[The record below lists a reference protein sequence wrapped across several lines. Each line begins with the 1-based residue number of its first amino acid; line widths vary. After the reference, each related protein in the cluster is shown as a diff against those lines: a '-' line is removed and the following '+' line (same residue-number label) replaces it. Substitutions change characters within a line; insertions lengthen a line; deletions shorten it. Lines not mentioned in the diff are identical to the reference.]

1 VRAECDSFC
10 SLVELVR
17 QGGIYTIL
25 PAASLSDE
33 IARGCISSS
42 LIVEPTIERSL
53 VLALPPNKPVAAGVT
68 ELTRLVK
75 NAVRSVYPARQTPIE
90 ASGLLPV

>member
-1 VRAECDSFC
+1 MWAARNGIELSIQAECDSFC

-17 QGGIYTIL
+17 QDGVHTIL
-25 PAASLSDE
+25 PAASLRE
-33 IARGCISSS
+33 ELTRGSLSCS

-53 VLALPPNKPVAAGVT
+53 VLALPPNKPVAASTT

-75 NAVRSVYPARQTPIE
+75 NVVRSRYPM
-90 ASGLLPV
+90 